1 MKYIKQKC
9 RLDWR
14 ILLVHF
20 KYEQYIWRFYPN
32 LNKNPK
38 LDIVSN
44 KLEFDPETNSVPKN
58 IIFIVGLVNTL
69 TCFNRR
75 VRYYLYILHWSQKLF
90 LYYNRYYRYLAN
102 EKKFGKKKTLFK
114 KKHGHKVHL
123 IAYIYYRQLTGIRME
138 KNHLRY

>member
-1 MKYIKQKC
+1 M
-9 RLDWR
+9 
-14 ILLVHF
+14 
-20 KYEQYIWRFYPN
+20 
-32 LNKNPK
+32 KNPK
-38 LDIVSN
+38 LEVVSN
-44 KLEFDPETNSVPKN
+44 KLEFDPETNSMPKN

-102 EKKFGKKKTLFK
+102 EKKFGNKTLFK

-123 IAYIYYRQLTGIRME
+123 IACIYHRQLTGIRME